1 MTARQLKILVKQRH
15 NIERI
20 EITVSELIMISA
32 SLFLEKFLQQY
43 RFRLVRP
50 HLIGD
55 VLDFGGNQG
64 ELRNLVT
71 GDYMVV
77 NYDHSAL
84 QKANP
89 DTIIAL
95 AVIEHIDMSEVFRV
109 FQIFKNIIKPEGR
122 IFLTTPTPMAR
133 PVLEL
138 LARFGFLEKENIAE
152 HKHYWTK
159 ADINTLAEENGF
171 FVKKYRK
178 FQGGFNQYAIL
189 EPRP

>member
-1 MTARQLKILVKQRH
+1 
-15 NIERI
+15 
-20 EITVSELIMISA
+20 MISA

-50 HLIGD
+50 YLIGD

-64 ELRNLVT
+64 ELGKWVT
-71 GDYMVV
+71 GDYIVV

-89 DTIIAL
+89 DTIIVL
-95 AVIEHIDMSEVFRV
+95 AVIEHIDMPEVFRV
-109 FQIFKNIIKPEGR
+109 FHIFKNIIKPEGR

-138 LARFGFLEKENIAE
+138 LARLGFLEKENIAE

-159 ADINTLAEENGF
+159 DDIYTLAEENGF

-189 EPRP
+189 EPSS

>member
-1 MTARQLKILVKQRH
+1 
-15 NIERI
+15 
-20 EITVSELIMISA
+20 MISA

-64 ELRNLVT
+64 ELGTWVT

-77 NYDHSAL
+77 NYDHSDL
-84 QKANP
+84 KNANP

-95 AVIEHIDMSEVFRV
+95 AVIEHIDMAEVYRV
-109 FQIFKNIIKPEGR
+109 FQIFKTILKPQGR

-138 LARFGFLEKENIAE
+138 LAWFGFLEKENIAE

-159 ADINTLAEENGF
+159 AEINTLAEENGF
-171 FVKKYRK
+171 VVTQYRK
-178 FQGGFNQYAIL
+178 FQGGFNQYAII
-189 EPRP
+189 EHRA